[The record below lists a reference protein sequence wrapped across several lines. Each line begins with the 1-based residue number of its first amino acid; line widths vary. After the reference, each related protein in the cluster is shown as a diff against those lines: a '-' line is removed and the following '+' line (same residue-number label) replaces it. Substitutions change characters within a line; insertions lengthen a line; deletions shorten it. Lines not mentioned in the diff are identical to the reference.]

1 MAFTQY
7 DPLIPD
13 VLSLHGKW
21 RRNREA
27 AICGDVRLSWQ
38 EFDHRLN
45 QVARA
50 ALSAGLKEGDRA
62 AVMMGNGL
70 PMLEVL
76 FGLMKAG
83 ITSVPLNL
91 SVSDEALA
99 NMIEDSGARA
109 LFCTADQADRADH
122 SDPLQRVTQGLV
134 KVSDQSK
141 EGWQV
146 YAVWRDACSGDP
158 LGITLNPDTPLN
170 IIYSSGTTGM
180 PKGIVHSQRGRKDW
194 ASDLG
199 IALRYHGA
207 ARTLVT
213 IGMYS
218 NISWV
223 SMLCTALAGG
233 TLVIAPS
240 FDPAD
245 FWRVTDSERITHT
258 SMVPLQFGKILDAEP
273 EGADGSSISAMMSA
287 GSPLFPDLKRRLL
300 ERFGPS
306 MIELYG
312 LTEGVITT
320 LEPELASDRLSSVGQ
335 PLLGTDI
342 CIVGNEDQVLEQ
354 GLSGEIVAMGRI
366 VMPGYWNRPDKTK
379 ESEWTAP
386 DGTVWLRTGDIGYE
400 DEDGYL
406 YIVDRKKDM
415 ILSGGQNIYPQDI
428 EAHLVDHPDVE
439 EAAVIGAKSNKWGE
453 TPIGLVVLRNG
464 NDPSEIQEWC
474 NQRLGKQQRLT
485 DLFAVESIPR
495 NPNGKILKRE
505 LRKTYGE
512 RVYD

>member
-1 MAFTQY
+1 MAFTQT

-13 VLSLHGKW
+13 ILSLHGKW
-21 RRNREA
+21 RRRREA
-27 AICGDVRLSWQ
+27 IVCGNERLSWDA
-38 EFDHRLN
+38 FNGRLN

-50 ALSAGLKEGDRA
+50 ARAAGLQEGDRA
-62 AVMMGNGL
+62 VVMMGNGL
-70 PMLEVL
+70 PMIEVL

-91 SVSDEALA
+91 SVSEDALA
-99 NMIEDSGARA
+99 NMIIDSGAKM
-109 LFCTADQADRADH
+109 LFCTADQSER
-122 SDPLQRVTQGLV
+122 L
-134 KVSDQSK
+134 DQSPPLAQTALPLIK
-141 EGWQV
+141 ISDEPKTDWTLYQT
-146 YAVWRDACSGDP
+146 WRDAHSDAD
-158 LGITLNPDTPLN
+158 LAFSLNPETPLN

-194 ASDLG
+194 ASDLS

-233 TLVIAPS
+233 TLIIEPR
-240 FDPAD
+240 FDPAE
-245 FWRVTDSERITHT
+245 FWRITDAERITHT
-258 SMVPLQFGKILDAEP
+258 SMVPLQFSKILDAEP
-273 EGADGSSISAMMSA
+273 VGADGSSISAMMSA
-287 GSPLFPDLKRRLL
+287 GSPLYPELKQRLL
-300 ERFGPS
+300 ERFGPA

-320 LEPELASDRLSSVGQ
+320 LDPETAKGRLSSVGQ

-342 CIVGNEDQVLEQ
+342 CILGNDDETLGHGQA
-354 GLSGEIVAMGRI
+354 GEVVATGRI
-366 VMPGYWNRPDKTK
+366 VMPGYWNKPDKTK
-379 ESEWTAP
+379 ECEWVAP
-386 DGTVWLRTGDIGYE
+386 DGSVWLRTGDIGYF

-428 EAHLVDHPDVE
+428 EARLVDHPDVE

-464 NDPSEIQEWC
+464 GDPSEIQTWC
-474 NQRLGKQQRLT
+474 NDRLGKQQRLT
-485 DLFAVESIPR
+485 DVLAVQSIPR

-505 LRKTYGE
+505 LRKIYGE

>member
-1 MAFTQY
+1 MAFTQT
-7 DPLIPD
+7 DPLIPEI
-13 VLSLHGKW
+13 LSLHGKW
-21 RRNREA
+21 RRSREA
-27 AICGDVRLSWQ
+27 VVCGNDRLTWS
-38 EFDHRLN
+38 EFDNRLN
-45 QVARA
+45 KVARA
-50 ALSAGLKEGDRA
+50 ARASGLQEGDRA
-62 AVMMGNGL
+62 AVMMGNGV
-70 PMLEVL
+70 PMIEVL

-83 ITSVPLNL
+83 VTSVPLNL
-91 SVSDEALA
+91 SVSDDALA
-99 NMIEDSGARA
+99 NMINDSGARA
-109 LFCTADQADRADH
+109 LFCTSDQAARADK
-122 SDPLQRVTQGLV
+122 SAPLTQTSRRLL
-134 KVSDQSK
+134 KVSDKGKDDWIQFD
-141 EGWQV
+141 Q
-146 YAVWRDACSGDP
+146 WRDVQSGAPIDFK
-158 LGITLNPDTPLN
+158 LNPETPLN

-194 ASDLG
+194 ASDLAV
-199 IALRYHGA
+199 ALRYHGA

-233 TLVIAPS
+233 TLIIEPR
-240 FDPAD
+240 FDPVE
-245 FWRVTDSERITHT
+245 FWRVTDTERITHT
-258 SMVPLQFGKILDAEP
+258 SMVPLQFSKILNAEP
-273 EGADGSSISAMMSA
+273 EGADGSSIAAMMSA

-320 LEPELASDRLSSVGQ
+320 LDPETADGRMSSVGQ

-342 CIVGNEDQVLEQ
+342 CIVGNNDEALER
-354 GLSGEIVAMGRI
+354 GMSGEIVATGRI
-366 VMPGYWNRPDKTK
+366 VMPGYWNQPDKTK
-379 ESEWTAP
+379 ECEWIAP
-386 DGTVWLRTGDIGYE
+386 DGTVWLRTGDIGYV

-428 EAHLVDHPDVE
+428 EARLVDHPDVE
-439 EAAVIGAKSNKWGE
+439 EAAVIGAKSTKWGE
-453 TPIGLVVLRNG
+453 TPIGLVVLRNES
-464 NDPSEIQEWC
+464 DPSEIRNWC
-474 NQRLGKQQRLT
+474 NERLGKQQRLT
-485 DLFAVESIPR
+485 DLLEVQSIPR